1 MQKTDKDLARKCL
14 EKESIDEKL
23 IVTAGES
30 GSLLEREAFLSAKK
44 GFSVPLGITDDDHQI
59 VVRDFSSI
67 PHVLIGGSTGTGKS
81 SFIRTMLAVLFLHHS
96 PSEVKA
102 IIYDSKGIEYSLFTQ
117 MPHLLMPVFSESR
130 NVLGAISWLNLVMQ
144 ERQKLLVMSGYRDMK
159 KFNEAYPHDGAGT
172 AEIFFILDDFAS
184 VRLDGEYRDTLYKVL
199 RDGRAAGIHIIVV
212 SSILSDTSGKN
223 EMLSYIPCR
232 ICFSFPAKSDYQK
245 VLGVP
250 AAYRLGAPGEM
261 IYRYHNDM
269 FKCQSAY
276 ASYKNIEN
284 VMNKV
289 YYGHMNQKVTGQKEC
304 SNGEDTPLI
313 SDGVQNFIDQFT
325 TKEYT
330 ETPEEYDQYLYDA
343 GRLVIEKQ
351 KGSIGMIQRCFKIG
365 FNRAAHIMD
374 QLEEL
379 GVVGSEI
386 GTSPRTVRM
395 TADEWEE
402 KSQEI

>member
-1 MQKTDKDLARKCL
+1 
-14 EKESIDEKL
+14 
-23 IVTAGES
+23 
-30 GSLLEREAFLSAKK
+30 
-44 GFSVPLGITDDDHQI
+44 
-59 VVRDFSSI
+59 
-67 PHVLIGGSTGTGKS
+67 
-81 SFIRTMLAVLFLHHS
+81 
-96 PSEVKA
+96 
-102 IIYDSKGIEYSLFTQ
+102 
-117 MPHLLMPVFSESR
+117 
-130 NVLGAISWLNLVMQ
+130 
-144 ERQKLLVMSGYRDMK
+144 
-159 KFNEAYPHDGAGT
+159 
-172 AEIFFILDDFAS
+172 
-184 VRLDGEYRDTLYKVL
+184 
-199 RDGRAAGIHIIVV
+199 
-212 SSILSDTSGKN
+212 
-223 EMLSYIPCR
+223 
-232 ICFSFPAKSDYQK
+232 
-245 VLGVP
+245 
-250 AAYRLGAPGEM
+250 
-261 IYRYHNDM
+261 M

-276 ASYKNIEN
+276 ALYKNIEN

-313 SDGVQNFIDQFT
+313 SDGIQNFIDQFT
-325 TKEYT
+325 TKEHA